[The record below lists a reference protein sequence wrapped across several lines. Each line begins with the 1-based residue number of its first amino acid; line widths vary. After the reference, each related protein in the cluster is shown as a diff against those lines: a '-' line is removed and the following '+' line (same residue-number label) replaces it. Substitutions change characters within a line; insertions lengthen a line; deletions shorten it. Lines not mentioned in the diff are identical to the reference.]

1 MGTGGR
7 RGTPGLR
14 NLPAFAETRP
24 GKIRPGPAGKDL
36 SPVLGAGAA
45 PWSQGRKREK

>member
-1 MGTGGR
+1 MGDMGTGRR

-14 NLPAFAETRP
+14 DLPAFAET
-24 GKIRPGPAGKDL
+24 RPGPAGKDL

-45 PWSQGRKREK
+45 SWSQGRKRKK